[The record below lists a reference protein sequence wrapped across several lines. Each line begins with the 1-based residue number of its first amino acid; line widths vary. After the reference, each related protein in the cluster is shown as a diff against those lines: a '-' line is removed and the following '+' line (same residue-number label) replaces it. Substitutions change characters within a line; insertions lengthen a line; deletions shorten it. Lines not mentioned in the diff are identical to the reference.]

1 MDFALN
7 LEYKPT
13 VATVIIFL
21 LLIIALLQIL
31 YIRILTKRMYK
42 LNFQKRSQSSKYG
55 KMTEQFL
62 PFLEV
67 FPWDPTNFR
76 FLGSPVD
83 GIQFEDD
90 KVLFL
95 EFKSS
100 SSVLSSKQKNIKKL
114 VDENKVFFE
123 EIRIDL

>member
-1 MDFALN
+1 MDFVLN

-13 VATVIIFL
+13 AATVIIFL

-31 YIRILTKRMYK
+31 YIRILTKRMHR

-62 PFLEV
+62 PFLEM
-67 FPWDPTNFR
+67 FPWDRTNFR
-76 FLGSPVD
+76 FLGSPID
-83 GIQFEDD
+83 GVQFEDD

-100 SSVLSSKQKNIKKL
+100 SSILSSKQKNIKKL
-114 VDENKVFFE
+114 VDENKIFFE

>member
-1 MDFALN
+1 MDFAIN
-7 LEYKPT
+7 LEHKMT
-13 VATVIIFL
+13 IATVIILL
-21 LLIIALLQIL
+21 LLIITLLQIL
-31 YIRILTKRMYK
+31 YIRILTKRMHR

-67 FPWDPTNFR
+67 FPWDSTNFR
-76 FLGSPVD
+76 FLGSPID
-83 GIQFEDD
+83 GVQFEED
-90 KVLFL
+90 KILFL

-100 SSVLSSKQKNIKKL
+100 TSTLSSKQKNIKKL

>member
-1 MDFALN
+1 MDFVLN

-13 VATVIIFL
+13 AATVIIFL

-31 YIRILTKRMYK
+31 YIRILTKRMHR

-62 PFLEV
+62 PFIEM
-67 FPWDPTNFR
+67 FPWDPANFR
-76 FLGSPVD
+76 FLGSPID
-83 GIQFEDD
+83 GVQFEDD

-100 SSVLSSKQKNIKKL
+100 SSILSSKQKNIKKL
-114 VDENKVFFE
+114 VDENKIFFE

>member
-1 MDFALN
+1 MDFVLN

-13 VATVIIFL
+13 AATVIIFL

-31 YIRILTKRMYK
+31 YIRILTKRMHR

-62 PFLEV
+62 PFLEM

-76 FLGSPVD
+76 FLGSPID
-83 GIQFEDD
+83 GVQFEDD

-100 SSVLSSKQKNIKKL
+100 SSILSSKQKNIKKL
-114 VDENKVFFE
+114 VDENKIFFE

>member
-1 MDFALN
+1 MDFVLN

-13 VATVIIFL
+13 AATVIIFL

-31 YIRILTKRMYK
+31 YIRILTKRMHR

-62 PFLEV
+62 PFLEM

-76 FLGSPVD
+76 FLGSPID
-83 GIQFEDD
+83 GVQFEDD

-100 SSVLSSKQKNIKKL
+100 SSILSSKQKSIKKL
-114 VDENKVFFE
+114 VDENKIFFE

>member
-1 MDFALN
+1 MDFVLK

-13 VATVIIFL
+13 AATVIIFL

-31 YIRILTKRMYK
+31 YIRILTKRMHR

-62 PFLEV
+62 PFLEM

-76 FLGSPVD
+76 FLGSPID
-83 GIQFEDD
+83 GVQFEDD

-100 SSVLSSKQKNIKKL
+100 SSILSSKQKNIKKL
-114 VDENKVFFE
+114 VDENKIFFE